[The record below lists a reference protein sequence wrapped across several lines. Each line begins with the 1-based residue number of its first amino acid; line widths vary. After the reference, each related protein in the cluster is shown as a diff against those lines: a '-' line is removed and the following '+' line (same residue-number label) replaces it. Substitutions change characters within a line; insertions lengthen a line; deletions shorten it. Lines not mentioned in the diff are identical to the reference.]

1 MEKGSGDVVTISILT
16 LIQLLEVKDM
26 GHTNDLT
33 KRVRHILCGGS
44 IDFTTDTECK
54 ISNKGHCGK
63 CERGLR

>member
-33 KRVRHILCGGS
+33 KRVRHILCDRWG
-44 IDFTTDTECK
+44 EY
-54 ISNKGHCGK
+54 
-63 CERGLR
+63 